1 MSETQV
7 QYSVVLDSSDA
18 KGGWERGQG
27 LEACS
32 SPCAHSFVLLVGE
45 NFPASRSPKILICF
59 PLALITGLICSH
71 IRKLPDI
78 LPKTGNIRESFLQ

>member
-27 LEACS
+27 LETY

-78 LPKTGNIRESFLQ
+78 LPKTRNIRESFLQ

>member
-27 LEACS
+27 LETYS

-71 IRKLPDI
+71 TENFQIFY
-78 LPKTGNIRESFLQ
+78 PKWGT